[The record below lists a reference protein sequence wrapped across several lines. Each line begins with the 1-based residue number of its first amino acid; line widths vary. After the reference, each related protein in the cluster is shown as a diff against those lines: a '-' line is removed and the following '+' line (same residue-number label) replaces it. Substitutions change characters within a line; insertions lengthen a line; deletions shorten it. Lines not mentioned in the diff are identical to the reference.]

1 MCERQFQLIV
11 FDGYLIAMLVFQL
24 GNPWAFCSYLELDV
38 SCLYKGNLIASCCSC
53 NLNRPGQILFRVHNP
68 LVFSEKKLHHV
79 YLIGS

>member
-1 MCERQFQLIV
+1 MCEKQFQLMV

-24 GNPWAFCSYLELDV
+24 GNSWAFCAYLKLDA
-38 SCLYKGNLIASCCSC
+38 SCLYKRNLGVPCCSC
-53 NLNRPGQILFRVHNP
+53 NVNSLGQILFRVHNP